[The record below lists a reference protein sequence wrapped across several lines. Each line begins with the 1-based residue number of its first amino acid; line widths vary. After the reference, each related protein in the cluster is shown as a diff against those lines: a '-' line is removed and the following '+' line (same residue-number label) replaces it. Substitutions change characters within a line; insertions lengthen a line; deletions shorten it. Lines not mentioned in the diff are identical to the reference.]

1 MAISDKTLI
10 PLGIAVL
17 VIGGGATWMTTIH
30 LATASNSAAM
40 TEIKTTIPKTLEKI
54 QEDIA
59 EIKGELK
66 RIKR

>member
-17 VIGGGATWMTTIH
+17 VIGGGATWLTTLH
-30 LATASNSAAM
+30 LATTSNA
-40 TEIKTTIPKTLEKI
+40 TTLSEMKKDIPEKLEQI
-54 QEDIA
+54 QKDIA
-59 EIKGELK
+59 EIKGELR